1 MQDEL
6 LMSADAGRVL
16 NLTPAAVRQLARRG
30 TLPVARM
37 TPRGVRLFTR
47 EAIEQLARQREDRAP
62 KGLRV
67 RAPDVQRFLAERVVQ
82 PSSSGE

>member
-1 MQDEL
+1 
-6 LMSADAGRVL
+6 
-16 NLTPAAVRQLARRG
+16 
-30 TLPVARM
+30 M